1 VKSLKV
7 LYPLLAILIGNS
19 LFGAQPDAVIPYK
32 KIGAVT
38 LNLNIFFPPEH
49 QAEDER
55 PVIVFF
61 FAGGWV
67 GGNAKQFY
75 RQSEYLASR
84 GMVAISADYRIKSIH
99 GTTPRECV
107 MDAKT
112 AIRFVRSQA
121 TKLGIDPN
129 KIVAAGGS
137 AGGHIA
143 AATAMLED
151 YNSADEGSVSCIPN
165 ALVLYNPVCD
175 NGPSGFG
182 HSRVKAYWEDFSV
195 LHNIKAGAPPT
206 IVFYGDQDKYIP
218 VRSAEAFKDAM
229 DAAGNRCDYTM
240 YAGEAHGFFNN
251 TKYKESL
258 RATDKFLESLGFL
271 EGQPTL

>member
-1 VKSLKV
+1 MKSLTI
-7 LYPLLAILIGNS
+7 LYTLIAGLIGSS
-19 LFGAQPDAVIPYK
+19 LFGATPDAVIPYK
-32 KIGAVT
+32 KIGDVI
-38 LNLNIFFPPEH
+38 LNLNVFFPPEH
-49 QAEDER
+49 KAEDER

-67 GGNAKQFY
+67 GGDAKQFY

-84 GMVAISADYRIKSIH
+84 GMVAISAEYRIKSIH
-99 GTTPRECV
+99 GTSPKECV

-121 TKLGIDPN
+121 MKLGIDPN

-143 AATAMLED
+143 AATAFLD
-151 YNSADEGSVSCIPN
+151 DFNSAGESEVSCLPA

-175 NGPSGFG
+175 NGPNGFG
-182 HSRVKAYWEDFSV
+182 HNRVKAYWQDFSV
-195 LHNIKAGAPPT
+195 LHNIKADAPPT
-206 IVFYGDQDKYIP
+206 IVFYGDQDKYIS
-218 VRSAEAFKDAM
+218 VRSAQAFKEAM
-229 DAAGNRCDYTM
+229 DAMGNRCDFTM
-240 YAGEAHGFFNN
+240 YADEEHGFFNN

-258 RATDKFLESLGFL
+258 RATDQFLESLGFL
-271 EGQPTL
+271 EGKPTL